1 MNIQIGK
8 LITLFF
14 VCITFVPGLQ
24 AQRTVTGTVTDSATG
39 ETLVGVTVRVA
50 ELKSHGTV
58 SDQSGYYRLQLP
70 ANKTFTIEVSYVGY
84 EPQRRTIDPSHKGPA
99 DFALR
104 QKTSML
110 DMVVVTGTRTPK
122 LLKDV
127 PIVTRVITHNDIA
140 MQDAT
145 DIRDVLQTELPGVE
159 FSYSMGQQVVNIQG
173 FGGNSVLFLVD
184 GERLAGESVFG
195 NLDYTRLNMDNVERV
210 EIVKGA
216 ASSLYGSDAVGG
228 VINIITRNYDQPWN
242 LNLNT
247 HFAEHNEQRHG
258 GTLGFRAG
266 NVSSVTNVQYA
277 STDAIRFGNDGDFG
291 SLAAHHSWN
300 FKEKLMY
307 SLGNKLKITA
317 KAGYFFRERES
328 QQLSHERYRD
338 FSGGVTADY
347 SFDSCNSLMAA
358 YNFDQY
364 DKSDYSLASY
374 LDVRDYSNVQHS
386 VRTLFN
392 HTFAKNNILTLGGD
406 YMRDYLMT
414 YQFADNSSK
423 YQHTADLFA
432 QYDWNITP
440 KLNLIGGLRYDYFSD
455 AGVHNLSPKLGMMY
469 KLKNSSL
476 RASYARGFRAP
487 KLKEMYMNFDMAS
500 IFMIYGNPDLRPE
513 KSHNFTLAAE
523 YTKKSYNLTLM
534 GFYNRVADR
543 ITTAWDREVQGQ
555 VYVNMS
561 PLQIAGIDASASAR
575 WDFGLG
581 VRLSYVYT
589 YEHIEKGQPELS
601 STRPHSANIRVEYG
615 RKWRKYSFNVA
626 LNGRI
631 LSPVTCDEYTS
642 MTDYTQTQKATY
654 PGYTIWK
661 LSLAQKIGKAV
672 TLNTAI
678 DNLFNYVP
686 EYYYSNSPT
695 TTGTTFSVGLSVDVE
710 KLFR

>member
-1 MNIQIGK
+1 MNNRHIK
-8 LITLFF
+8 PLLLLFF
-14 VCITFVPGLQ
+14 VVLTFYVQ

-39 ETLVGVTVRVA
+39 ETMVGVTVRVC
-50 ELKSHGTV
+50 ELKGKGTV
-58 SDQSGYYRLQLP
+58 TDASGRYRLQLP
-70 ANKTFTIEVSYVGY
+70 VGKSFTLEVSYVGY
-84 EPQRRTIDPSHKGPA
+84 EPKKKSLSANEKGTV
-99 DFALR
+99 DFVIR
-104 QKTSML
+104 QKASLL

-122 LLKDV
+122 LLKDA
-127 PIVTRVITHNDIA
+127 PIVTRVITHEAIE

-145 DIRDVLQTELPGVE
+145 DIRDVLQTEMPGVE

-195 NLDYTRLNMDNVERV
+195 NLDYSRLNMDNVERV

-228 VINIITRNYDQPWN
+228 VVNIITRNSDDRWN

-247 HFAEHNEQRHG
+247 RYASHNEQRHG
-258 GTLGFRAG
+258 GTLDFKAG
-266 NVSSVTNVQYA
+266 GLSSITNVQYNSA
-277 STDAIRFGNDGDFG
+277 DAIAFSNDGDFG

-300 FKEKLMY
+300 FKEKLTY
-307 SLGNKLKITA
+307 DIANRLKITA
-317 KAGYFFRERES
+317 KGGYFFRERES
-328 QQLSHERYRD
+328 QTMANERYRD
-338 FSGGVTADY
+338 FCGGVTADY
-347 SFDSCNSLMAA
+347 NIDSNNSLSAA

-364 DKSDYSLASY
+364 DKSDYNLTSL
-374 LDVRDYSNVQHS
+374 LDVRDYSNVQNS
-386 VRTLFN
+386 VRTLYN
-392 HTFAKNNILTLGGD
+392 HTFSGKDILTLGGD
-406 YMRDYLMT
+406 YLHDYLMT
-414 YQFADNSSK
+414 YQFADNGAK
-423 YQHTADLFA
+423 FQHTADVFA
-432 QYDWNITP
+432 QYDWNPTK
-440 KLNLIGGLRYDYFSD
+440 KLNIIGGLRYDYYSD
-455 AGVHNLSPKLGMMY
+455 AGMHSLSPKLGMMY
-469 KLKNSSL
+469 KFKHSSL
-476 RASYARGFRAP
+476 RASYAKGFRAP

-500 IFMIYGNPDLRPE
+500 IFMIYGNPDLKPE

-523 YTKKSYNLTLM
+523 YTKNSYNVTVM
-534 GFYNRVADR
+534 GFYNNVTDR
-543 ITTAWDREVQGQ
+543 IATAWDREVQGQ

-575 WDFGLG
+575 WSCGLG

-601 STRPHSANIRVEYG
+601 STRPHTATVRVEYG
-615 RKWRKYSFNVA
+615 KKWRKYGFNIA

-631 LSPVTCDEYTS
+631 LSAVTCDEYTS
-642 MTDYTQTQKATY
+642 MTDYTQTEKATY

-661 LSLAQKIGKAV
+661 LTLSQKIAKAI

-686 EYYYSNSPT
+686 EYYYSNSPS

-710 KLFR
+710 KLVR

>member
-1 MNIQIGK
+1 MNDRYLK
-8 LITLFF
+8 PLLLLFF
-14 VCITFVPGLQ
+14 VVLTFSVQ

-39 ETLVGVTVRVA
+39 ETMVGVTVRVC
-50 ELKSHGTV
+50 ELKGKGTAT
-58 SDQSGYYRLQLP
+58 DASGRYRLQLP
-70 ANKTFTIEVSYVGY
+70 EGKSFTLEVSYVGY
-84 EPQRRTIDPSHKGPA
+84 EPKKKSLSANEKGTV
-99 DFALR
+99 DFVIR
-104 QKTSML
+104 QKASLL

-122 LLKDV
+122 LLKDA
-127 PIVTRVITHNDIA
+127 PIVTRVITHEAIE

-145 DIRDVLQTELPGVE
+145 DIRDVLQTEMPGVE

-195 NLDYTRLNMDNVERV
+195 NLDYSRLNMDNVERV

-228 VINIITRNYDQPWN
+228 VVNIITRNSDDRWN

-247 HFAEHNEQRHG
+247 RYASHNEQRHG
-258 GTLGFRAG
+258 GTLGFKAG
-266 NVSSVTNVQYA
+266 GLSSITNVQYNSA
-277 STDAIRFGNDGDFG
+277 DAIAFSNDGDFG

-300 FKEKLMY
+300 FKEKLTY
-307 SLGNKLKITA
+307 DIANRLKITA

-328 QQLSHERYRD
+328 QPMANERYRD
-338 FSGGVTADY
+338 FCGGVTADHNI
-347 SFDSCNSLMAA
+347 DSNNSLSAA

-364 DKSDYSLASY
+364 DKSDYNLTSL
-374 LDVRDYSNVQHS
+374 LDVRDYSNVQNS
-386 VRTLFN
+386 VRTLYN
-392 HTFAKNNILTLGGD
+392 HTFSGNNILTLGGD
-406 YMRDYLMT
+406 YLHDYLMT
-414 YQFADNSSK
+414 YQFADNGAK
-423 YQHTADLFA
+423 FQHTADVFA
-432 QYDWNITP
+432 QYDWNPTK
-440 KLNLIGGLRYDYFSD
+440 KLNIIGGLRYDYYSD
-455 AGVHNLSPKLGMMY
+455 AGMHSLSPKLGMMY
-469 KLKNSSL
+469 KFKHSSL
-476 RASYARGFRAP
+476 RASYAKGFRAP

-500 IFMIYGNPDLRPE
+500 IFMIYGNPDLKPE

-523 YTKKSYNLTLM
+523 YTKNSYNVTVM
-534 GFYNRVADR
+534 GFYNNVTDR
-543 ITTAWDREVQGQ
+543 IATAWDREVQGQ

-575 WDFGLG
+575 WSCGLG

-601 STRPHSANIRVEYG
+601 STRPHTATVRVEYG
-615 RKWRKYSFNVA
+615 KKWRKYGFNIA

-631 LSPVTCDEYTS
+631 LSAVTCDEYTS
-642 MTDYTQTQKATY
+642 MTDYTQTEKATY

-661 LSLAQKIGKAV
+661 LTLSQKIAKAI

-686 EYYYSNSPT
+686 EYYYSNSPA

-710 KLFR
+710 RLFR

>member
-1 MNIQIGK
+1 MNNRHIK
-8 LITLFF
+8 PLLLLFC
-14 VCITFVPGLQ
+14 VVLTFSVQ

-39 ETLVGVTVRVA
+39 ETMVGVTVRVC
-50 ELKSHGTV
+50 ELKGKGTV
-58 SDQSGYYRLQLP
+58 TDASGCYRLQLP
-70 ANKTFTIEVSYVGY
+70 VGKSFTLEVSYVGY
-84 EPQRRTIDPSHKGPA
+84 EPKKKSLSANEKGTV
-99 DFALR
+99 DFVIR
-104 QKTSML
+104 QKASLL

-122 LLKDV
+122 LLKDA
-127 PIVTRVITHNDIA
+127 PIVTRVITHEAIE

-145 DIRDVLQTELPGVE
+145 DIRDVLQTEMPGVE

-195 NLDYTRLNMDNVERV
+195 NLDYSRLNMDNVERV

-228 VINIITRNYDQPWN
+228 VVNIITRNSDDRWN

-247 HFAEHNEQRHG
+247 RYASHNEQRHG
-258 GTLGFRAG
+258 GTLGFKAG
-266 NVSSVTNVQYA
+266 GLSSITNVQYNSA
-277 STDAIRFGNDGDFG
+277 DAIAFSNDGDFG

-300 FKEKLMY
+300 IKEKLTY
-307 SLGNKLKITA
+307 DIANRLKITA
-317 KAGYFFRERES
+317 KGGYFFRERES
-328 QQLSHERYRD
+328 QPMANERYRD
-338 FSGGVTADY
+338 FCGGVTADY
-347 SFDSCNSLMAA
+347 DIDSSNSLSAA

-364 DKSDYSLASY
+364 DKSDYNLTSL
-374 LDVRDYSNVQHS
+374 LDVRDYSNVQNS
-386 VRTLFN
+386 VRTLYN
-392 HTFAKNNILTLGGD
+392 HTFSGNNILTLGGD
-406 YMRDYLMT
+406 YLHDYLMT
-414 YQFADNSSK
+414 YQFADNGAK
-423 YQHTADLFA
+423 FQHTADVFA
-432 QYDWNITP
+432 QYDWNPTK
-440 KLNLIGGLRYDYFSD
+440 KLNVIGCLRYDYYSD
-455 AGVHNLSPKLGMMY
+455 AGMHSLSPKLGMMY
-469 KLKNSSL
+469 KFKHSSL
-476 RASYARGFRAP
+476 RASYAKGFRAP

-500 IFMIYGNPDLRPE
+500 IFMIYGNPDLKPE

-523 YTKKSYNLTLM
+523 YTKNSYNVTVM
-534 GFYNRVADR
+534 GFYNNVTDR
-543 ITTAWDREVQGQ
+543 IATAWDREVQGQ

-575 WDFGLG
+575 WSCGLG

-601 STRPHSANIRVEYG
+601 STRPHTATVRVEYG
-615 RKWRKYSFNVA
+615 KKWRKYGFNIA

-631 LSPVTCDEYTS
+631 LSAVTCDEYTS
-642 MTDYTQTQKATY
+642 MTDYTQTEKATY

-661 LSLAQKIGKAV
+661 LTLSQKIAKAI

-686 EYYYSNSPT
+686 EYYYSNSPS

-710 KLFR
+710 KLVR